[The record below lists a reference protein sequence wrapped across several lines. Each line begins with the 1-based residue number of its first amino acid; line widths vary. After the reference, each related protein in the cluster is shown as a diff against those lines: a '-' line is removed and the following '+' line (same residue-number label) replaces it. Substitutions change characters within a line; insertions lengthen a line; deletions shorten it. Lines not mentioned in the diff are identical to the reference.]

1 MMTAVR
7 LPALAVTALLLA
19 AAAPRAGAADA
30 GLRRF
35 AIVVGND
42 QGGGDTRPLLYAS
55 ADARK
60 VYDILT
66 RLGGVRTEDATLLIG
81 ASASQLLS
89 AVVAVEM
96 QAAEAKRHGE
106 QTALFFYYSGH
117 AKDGS
122 LRLGET
128 RIPVEGLKARI
139 ASSPVDVRIAIL
151 DSCKSGSI
159 AAPTRTKGARKAPA
173 FEIQA
178 DSPRDAKGMVILTSS
193 TSDEDSQ
200 E

>member
-1 MMTAVR
+1 MRAGSKLAFVAS
-7 LPALAVTALLLA
+7 LALAV
-19 AAAPRAGAADA
+19 AGAASPA
-30 GLRRF
+30 RAQSGLRRF
-35 AIVVGND
+35 AIVAGND
-42 QGGGDTRPLLYAS
+42 SGGGDTRALLYAS

-66 RLGGVRTEDATLLIG
+66 RLGGVRSEDATLLIG